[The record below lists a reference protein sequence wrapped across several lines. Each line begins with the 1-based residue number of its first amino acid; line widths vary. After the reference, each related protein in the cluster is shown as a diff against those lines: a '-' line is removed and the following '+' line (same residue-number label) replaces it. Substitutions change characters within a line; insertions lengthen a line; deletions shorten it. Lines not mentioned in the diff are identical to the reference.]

1 MPNKQLLNK
10 IKKVENEKEKLNE
23 KKMQIELRV
32 YFVNGYT
39 EIFYEVPMAW
49 KEWDNDKKH
58 QWIDENRNEIRK
70 YVINH
75 LSYMN
80 VCEKQE
86 SDLKYLIKQDLLEK
100 IEEKYGDL
108 NDNRGFYVG
117 ENDERLSVKSI
128 VDLINDCEEIRD

>member
-1 MPNKQLLNK
+1 MPNKQLNK
-10 IKKVENEKEKLNE
+10 IKTVENEKEKLNE

-39 EIFYEVPMAW
+39 DIFYEVPTVW

-70 YVINH
+70 DVIDH
-75 LSYMN
+75 VSYMKI
-80 VCEKQE
+80 CERQE

-117 ENDERLSVKSI
+117 ENHEKISVKSI
-128 VDLINDCEEIRD
+128 VELINDCEEIRD